1 MAARRDR
8 SRRDRPVPLPI
19 ETDST
24 AADVTA
30 AALSSTGTVA
40 IRGVVVRVL
49 GFAGSLVF
57 ARLLT
62 PRDFGALAFGLSLTA
77 AASLLADGGLG
88 SALIRRTEE
97 PDRADLRAL
106 QGFQLGVTTVL
117 AMIAAAGA
125 LFFGTAGLVTA
136 IMIAALPLQSL
147 QAPGSIMLERQLQYG
162 RRVRVELS
170 ETVAYL
176 CWGIG
181 AVSLGFGVVGLAT
194 AAVVRSA
201 VGVLVMRSVSPVGL
215 VAPSLELRRTRGLL
229 GFGVR
234 YQSAGALGLLRDQ
247 GTNLLLAGL
256 SGLPTLG
263 LWSLAFRVMQVPAL
277 LFESLWRVSFPAMSR
292 LLDTGAD
299 PAPVLRRA
307 LRVGAIGTG
316 ALLVPFAAMSP
327 HLIEVLFGARWADAG
342 AVLPWALAALLV
354 GGPVS
359 VAAAGYLYAVGDART
374 VLVAVGLQAVVWLAL
389 GAPLVP
395 VLGLWALGG
404 AWFAATVVD
413 VVVLARALT
422 RRLTI
427 RPLRILLRPTLLAFA
442 VGAAGWLLGQALPA
456 RLWAVPATGLVAE
469 AAFLLV
475 LRVLDAGAV
484 TDLTRLVQRMFPF
497 IGRQGRSVLT

>member
-181 AVSLGFGVVGLAT
+181 AVSLGFGVVGLAS

-201 VGVLVMRSVSPVGL
+201 VGVLVMRAVSPVGL
-215 VAPSLELRRTRGLL
+215 VQPSLQFRRVHGLL

-234 YQSAGALGLLRDQ
+234 FQGAGALGLLRDQ
-247 GTNLLLAGL
+247 GTNVLLAAL
-256 SGLPTLG
+256 VGLPTLG
-263 LWSLAFRVMQVPAL
+263 LWSLAYRVIQVPAL

-299 PAPVLRRA
+299 PVPVVKRA
-307 LRVGAIGTG
+307 LRIGAVGTG

-327 HLIEVLFGARWADAG
+327 HLIEVLFGARWGHAG
-342 AVLPWALAALLV
+342 VVLPWAAVSLLV

-359 VAAAGYLYAVGDART
+359 VAAAGYLYAIGDART
-374 VLVAVGLQAVVWLAL
+374 VLLAVALQAAAWLVL

-395 VLGLWALGG
+395 AFGLQALGS
-404 AWFAATVVD
+404 ALLAATLLD
-413 VVVLARALT
+413 VLVLAAAL
-422 RRLTI
+422 RRQLSI
-427 RPLRILLRPTLLAFA
+427 RSFREVRRPTTLALV
-442 VGAAGWLLGQALPA
+442 VGAAGWSLGQSLPSTA
-456 RLWAVPATGLVAE
+456 WSLIVSGVAAE

-475 LRVLDAGAV
+475 LRVLDRGAV

-497 IGRQGRSVLT
+497 LGSQTGRA